1 MGLNIAIKNKIEHPT
16 AYSLS
21 IIGEREKMSIIRV
34 ENIEKH
40 FGTVIANKNV
50 SFELEKNKIYALLG
64 ENGAGK
70 STLMNM
76 LSGIYKPDAGEIY
89 LNGESIKFKSPK
101 HAIEC
106 GIGMIHQHFKL
117 VENMSSLENIILGQE
132 KSIFMN
138 KKKIREKV
146 EKICNEF
153 SLFVDLDKKIKDLS
167 ISEKQT
173 VEIIKVLYRG
183 AKILILDEPT
193 AVLTPQETKHLFSI
207 MKNMKAKGCTL
218 VIITHKLHEIM
229 AVSDEVLIMR
239 KGEMITTVK
248 TGETNEKELTD
259 VMVGETLDLKIERPE
274 IEKGKKVLEIKDLK
288 VKDLDGV
295 YKLKGISFD
304 IYEGEVL
311 GIAGLAGSGQ
321 KELCEAINGIE
332 KVENGDIIYKEK
344 SLLGKNPREILELGI
359 SISFIPEDRLGMGL
373 VPNMSMTNN
382 IILKDYYKQ
391 KGMLLSRKEAG
402 KLSTK
407 LVEQL
412 NIKTPSIKHPVKEL
426 SGGNIQKILLGRELA
441 INPHLLVTAYPT
453 RGLDIA
459 SSHLIYDLINER
471 KTQGTGILYV
481 GEDLDVLLEL
491 TDRIAVMCDG
501 EITGIVNAKET
512 TKEELGFLMAGLSM
526 DEIKD
531 KKGVEH
537 A

>member
-1 MGLNIAIKNKIEHPT
+1 
-16 AYSLS
+16 
-21 IIGEREKMSIIRV
+21 MSIIKV

-40 FGTVIANKNV
+40 FGSVVANKNV
-50 SFELEKNKIYALLG
+50 SFELKNNKIYALLG

-76 LSGIYKPDAGEIY
+76 LSGIYKPDKGEIY
-89 LNGESIKFKSPK
+89 LKGESVKFKSPK

-117 VENMSSLENIILGQE
+117 VENMTSLENIILGQE
-132 KSIFMN
+132 KSIFLS
-138 KKKIREKV
+138 KKKIKEKV

-153 SLFVDLDKKIKDLS
+153 SLFVDLDKKVKDLS

-193 AVLTPQETKHLFSI
+193 AVLTPQETKHLFEI
-207 MKNMKAKGCTL
+207 MRNMKEKGCTL
-218 VIITHKLHEIM
+218 IIITHKLHEIM
-229 AVSDEVLIMR
+229 AVSDEVMIMR
-239 KGEMITTVK
+239 KGEMITTV
-248 TGETNEKELTD
+248 ETANTDEKELTD
-259 VMVGETLDLKIERPE
+259 IMVGETLDLKIERPE
-274 IEKGKKVLEIKDLK
+274 VNKGKKVLEIKDLK
-288 VKDLDGV
+288 VKDEDGV
-295 YKLKGISFD
+295 YKLKGINFD
-304 IYEGEVL
+304 IYEGEIL

-332 KVENGDIIYKEK
+332 KIESGDIIYEDK

-373 VPNMSMTNN
+373 VPSMSMTNN
-382 IILKDYYKQ
+382 IILKDYYRQ
-391 KGMLLSRKEAG
+391 KGLFLSRKEAEILSNDLVS
-402 KLSTK
+402 KLS
-407 LVEQL
+407 
-412 NIKTPSIKHPVKEL
+412 IKTPSTKHPVKEL

-471 KTQGTGILYV
+471 KVQGTGILYV

-491 TDRIAVMCDG
+491 ADRIAVMCDG

-512 TKEELGFLMAGLSM
+512 SKEELGFLMAGLNM
-526 DEIKD
+526 DEVNE
-531 KKGVEH
+531 KKGVKH

>member
-1 MGLNIAIKNKIEHPT
+1 
-16 AYSLS
+16 
-21 IIGEREKMSIIRV
+21 MSIIKV

-40 FGTVIANKNV
+40 FGSVVANKNV
-50 SFELEKNKIYALLG
+50 SFELKNNKIYALLG

-76 LSGIYKPDAGEIY
+76 LSGIYKPDKGEIY
-89 LNGESIKFKSPK
+89 LKGESVKFKSPK

-117 VENMSSLENIILGQE
+117 VENMTSLENIILGQE
-132 KSIFMN
+132 KSIFLS
-138 KKKIREKV
+138 KKKIKEKV

-153 SLFVDLDKKIKDLS
+153 SLFVDLDKKVKDLS

-193 AVLTPQETKHLFSI
+193 AVLTPQETKHLFEI
-207 MKNMKAKGCTL
+207 MRNMKEKGCTL
-218 VIITHKLHEIM
+218 IIITHKLHEIM
-229 AVSDEVLIMR
+229 AVSDEVMIMR
-239 KGEMITTVK
+239 KGEMITTV
-248 TGETNEKELTD
+248 ETANTDEKELTD
-259 VMVGETLDLKIERPE
+259 IMVGETLDLKIERPE
-274 IEKGKKVLEIKDLK
+274 VNKGKKVLEIKDLK
-288 VKDLDGV
+288 VKDEDGV
-295 YKLKGISFD
+295 YKLKGINFD
-304 IYEGEVL
+304 IYEGEIL

-332 KVENGDIIYKEK
+332 KIESGDIIYEDK

-373 VPNMSMTNN
+373 VPSMSMTNN
-382 IILKDYYKQ
+382 IILKDYYRQ
-391 KGMLLSRKEAG
+391 KGLFLSRKEAEILSNDLVS
-402 KLSTK
+402 KLS
-407 LVEQL
+407 
-412 NIKTPSIKHPVKEL
+412 IKTPSTKHPVKEL

-471 KTQGTGILYV
+471 KIHGTGILYV

-491 TDRIAVMCDG
+491 ADRIAVMCDG

-512 TKEELGFLMAGLSM
+512 SKEELGFLMAGLNM
-526 DEIKD
+526 DEVNE
-531 KKGVEH
+531 KKGVKH